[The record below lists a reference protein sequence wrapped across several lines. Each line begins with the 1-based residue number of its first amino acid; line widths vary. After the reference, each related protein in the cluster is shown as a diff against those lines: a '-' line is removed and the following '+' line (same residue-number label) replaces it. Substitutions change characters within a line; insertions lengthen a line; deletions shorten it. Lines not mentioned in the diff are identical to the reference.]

1 MPESSTGA
9 FYVLRSLR
17 GKASG
22 VTEAQGTWGSSHGM
36 VILQSTEPGSR
47 ALTDDISSPNGWKHR

>member
-47 ALTDDISSPNGWKHR
+47 ALTDDISSPNG